1 MLEASAMLGGEEDPP
16 RLRGPPVSD
25 TLLLRHGF
33 KAERGASSLGRGVV
47 VVGVGLRA
55 IRMFDL

>member
-1 MLEASAMLGGEEDPP
+1 MLGGEEDPP

-25 TLLLRHGF
+25 TLLLCHGF